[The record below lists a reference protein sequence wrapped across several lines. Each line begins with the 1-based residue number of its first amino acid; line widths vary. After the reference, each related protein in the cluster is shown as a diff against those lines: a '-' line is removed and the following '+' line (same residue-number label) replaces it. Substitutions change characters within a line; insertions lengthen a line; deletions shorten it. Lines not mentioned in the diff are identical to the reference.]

1 MQAARLGGATLKY
14 RVVGS
19 GEPVLL
25 IHGGFIA
32 DTFVPLLAEPR
43 LVGSY
48 RLIAYH
54 RRGYGGS
61 SGAAAP
67 FTIQQQ
73 AADAR
78 ALLRHLG
85 ISRAHVA
92 GHSYGGVIA
101 IQLALDAP
109 DLVSSLALL
118 EPALVALVPSAPT
131 FMKLL
136 DSVQAMHQRGDRAGA
151 TDAFLTQVMG
161 PAYRPLLDEALPR
174 GAFEQA
180 VVDSDTCLGVELEAL
195 QRWSF
200 TAEDATRIQRPVLS
214 IIGGESGPIFDEI
227 HSLVKQWIPHLEELV
242 VPRANHALQY
252 MNPGAVADGLA
263 GFFDGH
269 HH

>member
-1 MQAARLGGATLKY
+1 MQTAYFDGVELKY

-61 SGAAAP
+61 SRATAP
-67 FTIQQQ
+67 FTIRQQ
-73 AADAR
+73 ADDAR

-85 ISRAHVA
+85 IPRAHVA

-101 IQLALDAP
+101 IQLSLDTP
-109 DLVSSLALL
+109 GLVASLALL
-118 EPALVALVPSAPT
+118 EPALVASVPSGPL
-131 FMKLL
+131 FLKML
-136 DSVQAMHQRGDRAGA
+136 DSVQATHQRGDRAGA
-151 TDAFLTQVMG
+151 TDAFLTEVMG
-161 PAYRPLLDEALPR
+161 PGYRPLLEKVLPP
-174 GAFEQA
+174 GAFELA
-180 VVDSDTCLGVELEAL
+180 VVDSDTCFGVELEAL

-200 TAEDATRIQRPVLS
+200 TAEDATRIQQPVLS
-214 IIGGESGPIFDEI
+214 VIGDESGPFFDEI
-227 HSLVKQWIPHLEELV
+227 HSLLKQWIPRLEELA
-242 VPRANHALQY
+242 VPHANHALQY
-252 MNPGAVADGLA
+252 MNPGTVADGLA
-263 GFFDGH
+263 GFFDDHGL
-269 HH
+269 

>member
-1 MQAARLGGATLKY
+1 MQPAHLDGVELKY
-14 RVVGS
+14 HVAGS

-43 LVGSY
+43 IVGSY

-61 SGAAAP
+61 SRATAP
-67 FTIQQQ
+67 FTIKQQ

-101 IQLALDAP
+101 IQLSLDAP
-109 DLVSSLALL
+109 DLVASLALL
-118 EPALVALVPSAPT
+118 EPALVALVPSGPT
-131 FMKLL
+131 FLKTLEPI
-136 DSVQAMHQRGDRAGA
+136 QAMHQRGDRAGA
-151 TDAFLTQVMG
+151 TDAFLTEVMG
-161 PAYRPLLDEALPR
+161 PEYRPLLEKALPP
-174 GAFEQA
+174 GAFELA
-180 VVDSDTCLGVELEAL
+180 VVDSDTCLRVELEAL
-195 QRWSF
+195 QQWSF
-200 TAEDATRIQRPVLS
+200 AAEDAARIRQPVLS
-214 IIGGESGPIFDEI
+214 VIGDESGPIFDEI
-227 HSLVKQWIPHLEELV
+227 HSLLKRWIPHLEELA
-242 VPRANHALQY
+242 VPYANHALQY
-252 MNPGAVADGLA
+252 MNPSAVAEGLA

-269 HH
+269 RV

>member
-1 MQAARLGGATLKY
+1 MQAARLDGVELKY

-43 LVGSY
+43 LVDSY
-48 RLIAYH
+48 RLITYH
-54 RRGYGGS
+54 RRGYGDS
-61 SGAAAP
+61 SRAAAP
-67 FTIQQQ
+67 FTIKQQ
-73 AADAR
+73 ADDAR

-101 IQLALDAP
+101 IQLSLDAP
-109 DLVSSLALL
+109 DLVASLALL
-118 EPALVALVPSAPT
+118 EPALVALVPSAPM
-131 FMKLL
+131 FMRLL
-136 DSVQAMHQRGDRAGA
+136 DSVQAMHQCGDRVGA

-161 PAYRPLLDEALPR
+161 PAYRPLLDEALPS

-180 VVDSDTCLGVELEAL
+180 VVDSDTCIGVELEAL
-195 QRWSF
+195 QRWRFS
-200 TAEDATRIQRPVLS
+200 AEDATRIQQPALS
-214 IIGGESGPIFDEI
+214 VIGGESGPVFDEI
-227 HSLVKQWIPHLEELV
+227 HSLLKKWIPRLEELT
-242 VPRANHALQY
+242 VPHANHALQY
-252 MNPGAVADGLA
+252 MNPGAVADGLR

-269 HH
+269 RH